1 MSFLVLLQCE
11 QFYPDGLFCVFS
23 FPLQFSLN
31 YLMKLKLI
39 APKFKDFPA
48 PAAIFKEFQG
58 FKDFQGAF
66 EPCTLQLKIWY

>member
-1 MSFLVLLQCE
+1 
-11 QFYPDGLFCVFS
+11 
-23 FPLQFSLN
+23 
-31 YLMKLKLI
+31 MKLKLV
-39 APKFKDFPA
+39 PKFKDFPA